1 MFTFSIPW
9 DELEANLTQELDSC
23 NPFSPLSKQYIDNFI
38 NSVCESL
45 KTRIMEAINLNISYF
60 DYIPEI
66 IRESHSC
73 LCNYRKLVSNLGV
86 SQPLDSGNVPLLQ
99 LQKIMKANSNDKLL
113 SHLAPRHAPIVVVGD
128 SGSGKSILLSQVF
141 TYCSEWLSDNA
152 EVIKMIRY
160 IGQSPS
166 SSYASELLRSLCIHL
181 TLVYG
186 FEMRRDIKY
195 ELSSL
200 SLWFQDLLKLV
211 ETTATN
217 FDLVIILDDLHA
229 LKSLQ
234 TSAILGWLP
243 WNLPPNVHLICS
255 VLETD
260 EQVLNI
266 LKSKIGSD
274 NFIKLVPLEPTRSIL
289 NLIQSKMKDKQRR
302 LTAKQLNCV
311 KIRLESSHF
320 NSKPVS
326 QLYVQLLINAVLI
339 HWHSIDLRESKD
351 VPIDIQEIVNNV
363 LNQLEAQYPSSIV
376 SKIASYLTCTRYG
389 LREVEIRELIL
400 SDDNITDFNVNIW
413 LGIKAKLL
421 PLLKEY
427 YILGRPYLHWS
438 HSVISQNI
446 RKRYISSSSCLKKIH
461 SELASAFLS
470 GFNEVITY

>member
-1 MFTFSIPW
+1 
-9 DELEANLTQELDSC
+9 
-23 NPFSPLSKQYIDNFI
+23 
-38 NSVCESL
+38 
-45 KTRIMEAINLNISYF
+45 
-60 DYIPEI
+60 
-66 IRESHSC
+66 
-73 LCNYRKLVSNLGV
+73 
-86 SQPLDSGNVPLLQ
+86 
-99 LQKIMKANSNDKLL
+99 
-113 SHLAPRHAPIVVVGD
+113 
-128 SGSGKSILLSQVF
+128 
-141 TYCSEWLSDNA
+141 
-152 EVIKMIRY
+152 
-160 IGQSPS
+160 
-166 SSYASELLRSLCIHL
+166 
-181 TLVYG
+181 
-186 FEMRRDIKY
+186 
-195 ELSSL
+195 
-200 SLWFQDLLKLV
+200 
-211 ETTATN
+211 
-217 FDLVIILDDLHA
+217 
-229 LKSLQ
+229 
-234 TSAILGWLP
+234 
-243 WNLPPNVHLICS
+243 
-255 VLETD
+255 
-260 EQVLNI
+260 
-266 LKSKIGSD
+266 
-274 NFIKLVPLEPTRSIL
+274 
-289 NLIQSKMKDKQRR
+289 MKDKQRR